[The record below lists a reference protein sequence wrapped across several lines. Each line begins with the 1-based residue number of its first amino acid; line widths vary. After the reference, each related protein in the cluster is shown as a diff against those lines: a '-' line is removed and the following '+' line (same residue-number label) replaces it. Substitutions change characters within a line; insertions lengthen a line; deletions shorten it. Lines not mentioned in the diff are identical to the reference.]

1 MSTSREPPVREMV
14 KFNMWIDRELRDKA
28 EKIAA
33 EDNRSLA
40 SLIVKLL
47 REHLKRRS
55 A

>member
-1 MSTSREPPVREMV
+1 MSTSRERPVREMV
-14 KFNMWIDRELRDKA
+14 KFNMWIDRELRDEA

-47 REHLKRRS
+47 REHLKRGS